1 MSQSAILDETEFRLD
16 GELTELG
23 RLASEVARFCRGAAG
38 AGGKLDMNLNLV
50 LEELFA
56 NAVAHGGC
64 KGMKEAV
71 EVRLAR
77 NGDAIAVEFADRG
90 APFDPAQAP
99 APDLAQPLTER
110 RGGGLGLHLVRS
122 QARIVEC
129 RREDGWNRLS
139 LRVSAESL

>member
-1 MSQSAILDETEFRLD
+1 MSQSAILGETEFRLD

-23 RLASEVARFCRGAAG
+23 RLAGEVARFCQGAAG
-38 AGGKLDMNLNLV
+38 AGEKLEMNLNLV
-50 LEELFA
+50 LEELFV

-64 KGMKEAV
+64 QGMKGAV

-77 NGDAIAVEFADRG
+77 SANAIAVEFADRG
-90 APFDPAQAP
+90 RPFDPALAP
-99 APDLAQPLTER
+99 APDLALPLTER

-122 QARIVEC
+122 LARIVEY